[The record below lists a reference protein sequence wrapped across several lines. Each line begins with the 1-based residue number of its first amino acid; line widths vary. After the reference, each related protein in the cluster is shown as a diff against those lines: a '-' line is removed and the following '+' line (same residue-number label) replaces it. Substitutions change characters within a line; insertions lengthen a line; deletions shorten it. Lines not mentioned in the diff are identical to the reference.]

1 MQVNICKALQLHS
14 GEGNLIIKDDFSNDR
29 IVKISGPSGAGKT
42 TFLKIIAG
50 LITPNSGS
58 ICYKGQTWLDTE
70 RRINLSPQ
78 QRGVGFVFQDYALFP
93 NMTVARHLEYAG
105 AKPEWAN
112 TLLTL
117 GELKTLKSTKPA
129 RLSGGQQQR
138 LAILR
143 ALAPKPSVLLMDEP
157 FSALDRQTKSALIG
171 NLTALF
177 EQTNMKVFIVSH
189 NEAEL
194 DSFAGRQISIGE

>member
-14 GEGNLIIKDDFSNDR
+14 GEGNLIINDDFSNDR

-50 LITPNSGS
+50 LITPDSGS

-70 RRINLSPQ
+70 RRIDLSPQ

-93 NMTVARHLEYAG
+93 NMTVGRHLEYAG
-105 AKPEWAN
+105 AIPEWAN
-112 TLLTL
+112 TLLAL
-117 GELKTLKSTKPA
+117 GELKNLRSVKPA

-143 ALAPKPSVLLMDEP
+143 ALAPRPSILLMDEP
-157 FSALDRQTKSALIG
+157 FSALDRQTKSTLIG
-171 NLTALF
+171 NLKPLF
-177 EQTNMKVFIVSH
+177 EQMDMKVFIVSH
-189 NEAEL
+189 NQAEL